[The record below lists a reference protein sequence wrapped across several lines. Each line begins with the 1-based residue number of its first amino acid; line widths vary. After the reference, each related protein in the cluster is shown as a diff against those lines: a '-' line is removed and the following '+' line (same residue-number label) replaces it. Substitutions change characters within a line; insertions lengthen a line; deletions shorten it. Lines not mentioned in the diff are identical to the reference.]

1 MDDCRN
7 TAEAAVRIQK
17 RAREMDQDKENP
29 LGSEVRDVVGEIQKL
44 QEKQAKDMRRNDE
57 EMSDEDKEVGLLA
70 RAQNNGFDVDSLTV
84 VDWKTLDPVYDASNI
99 EMQYLGGVSIA
110 LKIEGG
116 SGYEVALYISKEKC
130 HEEIIEK
137 SASAWAFPIGLVE
150 KKDGSPRLCVD
161 HRELNKCIR

>member
-57 EMSDEDKEVGLLA
+57 EMSDEDKEGTELN
-70 RAQNNGFDVDSLTV
+70 R
-84 VDWKTLDPVYDASNI
+84 KTLK
-99 EMQYLGGVSIA
+99 E
-110 LKIEGG
+110 
-116 SGYEVALYISKEKC
+116 YE
-130 HEEIIEK
+130 
-137 SASAWAFPIGLVE
+137 SASAENGRLQMTTQVSERNHEPVVIGAAYAPHL
-150 KKDGSPRLCVD
+150 KP
-161 HRELNKCIR
+161 H